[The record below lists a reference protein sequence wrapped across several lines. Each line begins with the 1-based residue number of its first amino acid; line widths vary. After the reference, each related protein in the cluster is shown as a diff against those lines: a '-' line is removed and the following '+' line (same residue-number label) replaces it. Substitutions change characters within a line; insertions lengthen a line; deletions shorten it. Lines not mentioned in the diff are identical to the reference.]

1 MQPMMVHEQEKRPR
15 GRPPKGDDVMAGRIN
30 IRIPESLASAI
41 DNVRNKRRDGADTA
55 QIVRELLVEALKA
68 KGEI

>member
-1 MQPMMVHEQEKRPR
+1 
-15 GRPPKGDDVMAGRIN
+15 MAGRIN